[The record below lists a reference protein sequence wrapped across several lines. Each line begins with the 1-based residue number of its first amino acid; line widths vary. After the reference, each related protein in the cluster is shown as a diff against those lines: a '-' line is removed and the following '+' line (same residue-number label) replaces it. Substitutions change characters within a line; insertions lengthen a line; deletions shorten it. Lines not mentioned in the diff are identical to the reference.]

1 MSLAEDTK
9 SMVLDRQYYVPGNIM
24 TIRMRF
30 FDLVRHQLD
39 FSCRVKSYPHLPGAP
54 GEFNHLC
61 LIDYSWGECGDLEFI
76 DLNGDQTQVRF
87 YLPGPFEL
95 SEIEEREQVLR
106 QNFSRSR
113 IGLWFYENLGWTPKV
128 IALYA
133 EELYEHKVACLRNI
147 QALVID
153 RLGMNL
159 YPVSSFQ
166 TQPEPQAG
174 ISKNQPDWPNQPDG
188 IFQLQPSN
196 PWTQAGISQ
205 NQSDNPKT
213 TRWDITNPIGISVVT
228 GRDIPK
234 PKPDHAQPQTWTSQ
248 IQPEVPQDNLRYLR
262 NQWIHHKRKS
272 EFDQDMQAKH
282 PAEGKEVSLSREN
295 QELLRLWSAGLTAK
309 EIGTRTGKTE
319 KTVLNRLSLL
329 RRAFG
334 QERVPRRK

>member
-1 MSLAEDTK
+1 MSLAEDIKPLT
-9 SMVLDRQYYVPGNIM
+9 LDAQYYVPGNIM

-113 IGLWFYENLGWTPKV
+113 IGLWFFENLGWTPKV

-147 QALVID
+147 QDLIIAS
-153 RLGMNL
+153 LGMNL
-159 YPVSSFQ
+159 YPLSSFQ
-166 TQPEPQAG
+166 IQPGPQAG
-174 ISKNQPDWPNQPDG
+174 ISQNQSDWPYQPDG
-188 IFQLQPSN
+188 IFQLQPNNPWAQAGISNNQPDNPKPHVGMSQTQPEN

-205 NQSDNPKT
+205 Y
-213 TRWDITNPIGISVVT
+213 R
-228 GRDIPK
+228 
-234 PKPDHAQPQTWTSQ
+234 PDHAQPQTWISQ
-248 IQPEVPQDNLRYLR
+248 KPVGSTQVQVGV
-262 NQWIHHKRKS
+262 
-272 EFDQDMQAKH
+272 DQDMQAQH
-282 PAEGKEVSLSREN
+282 LAEGKEVSLSRED
-295 QELLRLWSAGLTAK
+295 QELLRLWIARLTAK
-309 EIGTRTGKTE
+309 EIGIRIGKNG
-319 KTVLNRLSLL
+319 KTVLNRLTLL

-334 QERVPRRK
+334 EERVPRRKRIKQSS

>member
-1 MSLAEDTK
+1 
-9 SMVLDRQYYVPGNIM
+9 MVLDRQYYVPGNIM

-54 GEFNHLC
+54 GEFNYLC
-61 LIDYSWGECGDLEFI
+61 LIDYTWGECGDLEFI

-159 YPVSSFQ
+159 YPLSSFQ

-174 ISKNQPDWPNQPDG
+174 ISKNQPDWPYQPERISQLQTSNPWTQVGISHNQPDSLKPQVG
-188 IFQLQPSN
+188 ISQTQSEY

-205 NQSDNPKT
+205 N
-213 TRWDITNPIGISVVT
+213 R
-228 GRDIPK
+228 
-234 PKPDHAQPQTWTSQ
+234 PDHVQPQTWISQ
-248 IQPEVPQDNLRYLR
+248 VQPEVPQG
-262 NQWIHHKRKS
+262 QSAISEKS
-272 EFDQDMQAKH
+272 VDSPQAQVGVGQDMQAQH
-282 PAEGKEVSLSREN
+282 LAEGKGVSLSRED

-309 EIGTRTGKTE
+309 EIGMRTGKTG
-319 KTVLNRLSLL
+319 KTVMNRLSVL
-329 RRAFG
+329 RG
-334 QERVPRRK
+334 MYGEERIPLRKKPTRKDLG